1 MNTRA
6 EFSKLLK
13 AMGLLGIARKIKM
26 WTTGKLRNLVWSFSK
41 EPKSSNELPIPP
53 PSLCF
58 TVSANYDIEYFL
70 RTGFQGAESIKEM
83 LARNGKPIN
92 DFSEILDFGCG
103 CGRITRHWKELT
115 KSNITGSDI
124 NPTLIRWAQ
133 KNLNFADFITNGI
146 SDVLPFDSG
155 SFDYVYAVSVFTHLS
170 EKLQKH
176 WMGELTRVLK
186 SGGVLLITV
195 KGENWK
201 VELNEEQ
208 QNSFDLGKMVVL
220 EPENSG
226 SNYCGAYHPP
236 EYVRRVLA
244 ADLIVIEHEPC
255 GSRDTRQDFYLMKKP
270 EFKDP

>member
-1 MNTRA
+1 MNTRIK
-6 EFSKLLK
+6 FSKLLK
-13 AMGLLGIARKIKM
+13 AMGLLGIARAIKM
-26 WTTGKLRNLVWSFSK
+26 WITGKLRNMLWSLSK
-41 EPKSSNELPIPP
+41 EPKLSNELPIPP

-58 TVSANYDIEYFL
+58 TVSANYNIEYFL
-70 RTGFQGAESIKEM
+70 RTGLQGAESIKEI

-103 CGRITRHWKELT
+103 CGRITRHWRELT

-124 NPTLIRWAQ
+124 NPKLIRWAQ
-133 KNLNFADFITNGI
+133 KNLSFADFITNGI
-146 SDVLPFDSG
+146 SDVLPFDND
-155 SFDYVYAVSVFTHLS
+155 SFDLIYAVSVFTHLS

-176 WMGELTRVLK
+176 WMGELTRILK
-186 SGGVLLITV
+186 PGGALLITV

-201 VELNEEQ
+201 VELDEDQ

-236 EYVRRVLA
+236 EHVRTVLGA
-244 ADLIVIEHEPC
+244 GLNMIEHEPC
-255 GSRDTRQDFYLMKKP
+255 GSKDTRQDFYLMNKL
-270 EFKDP
+270 EYQS